1 VTDARGILITP
12 ELEQEGLAEMIGGS
26 RPMVSKL
33 LMEMKRAGV
42 IARVGKH
49 YIVASK
55 SGEARRTSGHAQAAP
70 PPRSVAAHGD
80 GTRLVN

>member
-1 VTDARGILITP
+1 
-12 ELEQEGLAEMIGGS
+12 
-26 RPMVSKL
+26 MVSKL
-33 LMEMKRAGV
+33 LMELKREGV

-55 SGEARRTSGHAQAAP
+55 SGEAQPTNGRAEGGP
-70 PPRSVAAHGD
+70 PPRAAAAHGD